1 MHEALAAAFPD
12 RSAERAWHRAAACSM
27 PDAGVAQALM
37 EAAGDARG
45 RAAFAAAARGFA
57 RAGELH
63 VDDDARAHALLEAA
77 GAATIAGELSRAVE
91 LADQG
96 ARLATD
102 PLLQADLR
110 AMAARTQIRL
120 GDPVRAGQ
128 ALVREAERI
137 EGLDRVRAA
146 RSCSSRRSRT

>member
-1 MHEALAAAFPD
+1 MD
-12 RSAERAWHRAAACSM
+12 
-27 PDAGVAQALM
+27 
-37 EAAGDARG
+37 AAGDARG

-63 VDDDARAHALLEAA
+63 VDDDSRARALLEAA

-91 LADQG
+91 LAEQG
-96 ARLATD
+96 AKLAAD

-110 AMAARTQIRL
+110 AMAARTH
-120 GDPVRAGQ
+120 DPARRPAAGRPGARPRGRA
-128 ALVREAERI
+128 
-137 EGLDRVRAA
+137 DRGRSTACAPA